1 MGISER
7 KQRQQEQIRAAILA
21 QSWQIVED
29 EGWDALSIRRIA
41 EGIEYST
48 PVVYKH
54 FENKEAIRTAFSQE
68 GYALLAARL
77 REAKKAHERAADQLM
92 ALSNAY
98 WDFANEHP
106 KHYQIMYGLGIP
118 SCEMVQGSA
127 EIMEV
132 SRVFHETIG
141 AAVRDSKPDTD
152 VHLKAKTFW
161 SILHGLVAL
170 GMISQP
176 GDPQAAKRVLED
188 AAAGFIKTLV
198 S

>member
-7 KQRQQEQIRAAILA
+7 KQRQQDQIRAATLA

-29 EGWDALSIRRIA
+29 EGGDALSIRRIA

-98 WDFANEHP
+98 WRSEERRVG
-106 KHYQIMYGLGIP
+106 KGRW
-118 SCEMVQGSA
+118 
-127 EIMEV
+127 
-132 SRVFHETIG
+132 SRPLG
-141 AAVRDSKPDTD
+141 AAADHTNARN
-152 VHLKAKTFW
+152 
-161 SILHGLVAL
+161 
-170 GMISQP
+170 
-176 GDPQAAKRVLED
+176 
-188 AAAGFIKTLV
+188 
-198 S
+198 